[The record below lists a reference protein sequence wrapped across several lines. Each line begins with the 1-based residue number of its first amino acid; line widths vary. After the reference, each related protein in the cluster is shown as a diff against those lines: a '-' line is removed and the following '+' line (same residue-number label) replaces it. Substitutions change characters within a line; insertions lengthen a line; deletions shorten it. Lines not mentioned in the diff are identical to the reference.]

1 MARRVEC
8 YVGRQL
14 DWGGARQGMLSEE
27 SKAEIL
33 KIREEYPG
41 AESALLPALELAQRD
56 HGGWLP
62 TEAIDEVAEALD
74 LAPARVGAV
83 ASFYTLLH
91 RKPVGRHVLYICT
104 NVSCSLLG
112 AEHLRDYIGSKLGI
126 RPGETT
132 ADGQF
137 TLEEVECLGSC
148 GTAPMMQVDDVYYE
162 NLTEA
167 KIDRLLAELAG
178 SAESGTTRRGENG

>member
-1 MARRVEC
+1 
-8 YVGRQL
+8 
-14 DWGGARQGMLSEE
+14 MLSEE
-27 SKAEIL
+27 TRAEIRR
-33 KIREEYPG
+33 IREEYP
-41 AESALLPALELAQRD
+41 SAGSAILPALERVQRD

-62 TEAIDEVAEALD
+62 TEAIDQVAEALG
-74 LAPARVGAV
+74 LTPTRVGAV
-83 ASFYTLLH
+83 ASFYSMLH
-91 RKPVGRHVLYICT
+91 RKPVGRHVIYICT
-104 NVSCSLLG
+104 NVTCSLLG

-126 RPGETT
+126 LPGETT

-148 GTAPMMQVDDVYYE
+148 GTAPVMQVDDTYYE

-178 SAESGTTRRGENG
+178 MES

>member
-1 MARRVEC
+1 MGSRE
-8 YVGRQL
+8 VGGL
-14 DWGGARQGMLSEE
+14 GVLSEE
-27 SKAEIL
+27 AKAEIRRL
-33 KIREEYPG
+33 RAEYPG
-41 AESALLPALELAQRD
+41 GDSAVLPALELAQRE

-62 TEAIDEVAEALD
+62 TEAIDEVAEMLEM
-74 LAPARVGAV
+74 APTRVGAV
-83 ASFYTLLH
+83 ASFYTMLH
-91 RKPVGRHVLYICT
+91 RRPVGRHVIYVCT
-104 NVSCSLLG
+104 NVACSLLG
-112 AEHLRDYIGSKLGI
+112 AEHLLDHIGSKLGI

-178 SAESGTTRRGENG
+178 PEQ

>member
-1 MARRVEC
+1 V
-8 YVGRQL
+8 
-14 DWGGARQGMLSEE
+14 LSEE
-27 SKAEIL
+27 SRAEIRR
-33 KIREEYPG
+33 IRDEYPG
-41 AESALLPALELAQRD
+41 TESAILPALQRAQRD

-62 TEAIDEVAEALD
+62 TEAIDEVARILD
-74 LAPARVGAV
+74 LPPARVGAV
-83 ASFYTLLH
+83 ASFYTMLH
-91 RKPVGRHVLYICT
+91 REPVGRHVISICT

-148 GTAPMMQVDDVYYE
+148 GTAPMMQVDDTYYE

-167 KIDRLLAELAG
+167 KIDRLLAELAR
-178 SAESGTTRRGENG
+178 AES